1 MPKVKIPRKST
12 NIDMTAMCDVAFL
25 LLSFFIMATKQ
36 KPPEAITVQTP
47 SSISNE
53 VAKEKA
59 ILVTLNKDGKV
70 FLMLGD
76 KTKKDE
82 ILSEMNT
89 FKQLQLSPAEMT
101 KLKAADYIGVPFAQ
115 LKSALDND
123 IKADQMPGI
132 PCLDSTNNELR
143 DWMRVITNA
152 YQGTRKE
159 DFELLVKGDNL
170 AKYPAF
176 KNIIDAFQAN
186 NQLRFKLVTNPEG
199 LPTESEYYK
208 NHVINKA
215 ADEK

>member
-47 SSISNE
+47 SSISTE

-76 KTKKDE
+76 KTKKNE
-82 ILSEMNT
+82 ILEEMNT
-89 FKQLQLSPAEMT
+89 YKQLQLSPAEMT
-101 KLKAADYIGVPFAQ
+101 KFKAAEFIGVSFAQ
-115 LKSALDND
+115 MKSALDTD
-123 IKADQMPGI
+123 LKAELMPGI
-132 PCLDSTNNELR
+132 PCGDSATNELR
-143 DWMRVITNA
+143 EWMRVITNA
-152 YQGTRKE
+152 YQGSKKE

-170 AKYPAF
+170 AKYPVF

-199 LPTESEYYK
+199 LPSDTEYYK
-208 NHVINKA
+208 THVINKS
-215 ADEK
+215 DEK

>member
-47 SSISNE
+47 SSISME

-59 ILVTLNKDGKV
+59 ILVTLNKEGKV

-76 KTKKDE
+76 KTKKNE
-82 ILSEMNT
+82 ILEEMNT
-89 FKQLQLSPAEMT
+89 YKQLQLSPAEMT
-101 KLKAADYIGVPFAQ
+101 KLKAADFIGVPFAQ
-115 LKSALDND
+115 LKSALDTD
-123 IKADQMPGI
+123 IKPELMPGI
-132 PCLDSTNNELR
+132 PCGDSATNELR
-143 DWMRVITNA
+143 EWMRVVTNA
-152 YQGTRKE
+152 YQGSKKE

-170 AKYPAF
+170 AKYPVF

-199 LPTESEYYK
+199 LPSETEYYK
-208 NHVINKA
+208 NHVINKT
-215 ADEK
+215 DEK

>member
-89 FKQLQLSPAEMT
+89 FKQLNLSDIEMK
-101 KLKAADYIGVPFAQ
+101 KLKAADFIGVPFAQ

-132 PCLDSTNNELR
+132 PCVDSANNELR

-152 YQGTRKE
+152 YQGTKKE

-208 NHVINKA
+208 NHVINKT
-215 ADEK
+215 DEK

>member
-36 KPPEAITVQTP
+36 KPPEAITVKTP
-47 SSISNE
+47 TSVSTE

-82 ILSEMNT
+82 ILKEMNT
-89 FKQLQLSPAEMT
+89 FRQLNLNDAEMA
-101 KLKAADYIGVPFAQ
+101 KLKAADYIGVPLAQ
-115 LKSALDND
+115 LKSALDNN
-123 IKADQMPGI
+123 IKEDQMPGI
-132 PCLDSTNNELR
+132 PCLDSANNELR
-143 DWMRVITNA
+143 EWMRVVTNA
-152 YQGTRKE
+152 YQGTKKE
-159 DFELLVKGDNL
+159 DFELLVKGDDL

-186 NQLRFKLVTNPEG
+186 NQLRFKLVTSSETMP
-199 LPTESEYYK
+199 PESEYYK
-208 NHVINKA
+208 NHPPGSAKEN
-215 ADEK
+215 

>member
-25 LLSFFIMATKQ
+25 LLSFFILATKQ

-47 SSISNE
+47 SSISTE

-59 ILVTLNKDGKV
+59 ILVTLNKEGKV

-82 ILSEMNT
+82 ILDEINT
-89 FKQLQLSPAEMT
+89 YKQLQLSPAEMT
-101 KLKAADYIGVPFAQ
+101 KLRGMEYIGTSFSQ

-123 IKADQMPGI
+123 VKADQMPGI
-132 PCLDSTNNELR
+132 PCGDSTNNELR
-143 DWMRVITNA
+143 EWMRVVTNA
-152 YQGTRKE
+152 YTGTKKE

-199 LPTESEYYK
+199 LPTGSEYYK
-208 NHVINKA
+208 NHVLDKKEEN
-215 ADEK
+215 

>member
-36 KPPEAITVQTP
+36 KPPEAITVQAP
-47 SSISNE
+47 SSISTE

-59 ILVTLNKDGKV
+59 ILVTLNKEGKV

-76 KTKKDE
+76 KTKKNE
-82 ILSEMNT
+82 ILEEMNT
-89 FKQLQLSPAEMT
+89 YKQLQLSPAEMT
-101 KLKAADYIGVPFAQ
+101 KLKAADFIGVPFAQ
-115 LKSALDND
+115 LKSALDTD
-123 IKADQMPGI
+123 IKPELMPGI
-132 PCLDSTNNELR
+132 PCGDSATNELR
-143 DWMRVITNA
+143 EWMRVVTNA
-152 YQGTRKE
+152 YQGSKKE

-170 AKYPAF
+170 AKYPVF

-199 LPTESEYYK
+199 LSSETEYYK
-208 NHVINKA
+208 NHVINKT
-215 ADEK
+215 DEK

>member
-47 SSISNE
+47 SSISTE

-59 ILVTLNKDGKV
+59 ILVTLNKEGKV

-82 ILSEMNT
+82 ILSEINT
-89 FKQLQLSPAEMT
+89 FKQLQLSPDEMA
-101 KLKAADYIGVPFAQ
+101 KLKKADFIGVSFSQ
-115 LKSALDND
+115 MKSALDNN
-123 IKADQMPGI
+123 IKPESMPGI
-132 PCLDSTNNELR
+132 PCGDSTNNELR

-152 YQGTRKE
+152 YIGSNKK

-186 NQLRFKLVTNPEG
+186 DQLRFKLVTNPQG
-199 LPTESEYYK
+199 VPTDSEFYK
-208 NHVINKA
+208 ENANKKS
-215 ADEK
+215 EK